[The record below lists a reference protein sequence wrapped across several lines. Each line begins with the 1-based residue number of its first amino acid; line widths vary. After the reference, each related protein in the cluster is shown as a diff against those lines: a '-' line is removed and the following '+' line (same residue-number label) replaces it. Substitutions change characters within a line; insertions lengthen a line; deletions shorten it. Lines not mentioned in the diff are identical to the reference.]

1 MYFKGRRLLSKR
13 SSMFI
18 AASCL
23 SFVVAAVAQGPTTH
37 VLREVKGN
45 TVFSEEAPKVELRVP
60 KGFRFIGKR
69 EINLYGN
76 SEAEQFVFVKQ
87 DRKHGLESFY
97 LLQFEH
103 FLPSNDRTFN
113 YDSMR
118 QIQVGD
124 LKVNFDVKSWP
135 GLARAITEEPG
146 SDVASLGRLFA
157 EQDLSF
163 PENTVLVR
171 MVNLPTADHRTELM
185 ILYGEALREDSP
197 VPVRKEGVLL
207 DKEAP
212 ASAQRFLEHA
222 LHGLVV
228 RTR

>member
-1 MYFKGRRLLSKR
+1 M
-13 SSMFI
+13 
-18 AASCL
+18 SC
-23 SFVVAAVAQGPTTH
+23 
-37 VLREVKGN
+37 EVSGAIRCSQRKH
-45 TVFSEEAPKVELRVP
+45 PRWELRVP

-87 DRKHGLESFY
+87 DRNHVLESFY
-97 LLQFEH
+97 LVQFEH

-124 LKVNFDVKSWP
+124 LKLNCDVKSWP
-135 GLARAITEEPG
+135 GLARAITDQPG

-163 PENTVLVR
+163 PQNTVLVR
-171 MVNLPTADHRTELM
+171 LVHLPNMDHRTELM
-185 ILYGEALREDSP
+185 ILYGEALGENSP

-212 ASAQRFLEHA
+212 ASAQMFLEHA

-228 RTR
+228 RSR